1 MGRSFLFLLL
11 LLASHCMAQKTL
23 QVDLQDK
30 LVLTADNFR
39 GEIQWESSTDQLTW
53 NSITGATTSP
63 FEITI
68 HALPAY
74 YRAKLQETNCA
85 PHYSEIISVQAATTT
100 HKLWSDP
107 ATWNGSKPQAGEA
120 VVIPSGQTILLDENP
135 PALGSLTIN
144 GTLEFKRQDI
154 SLTTKW
160 ILVHGTLIIG
170 TESQPFTNKAIL
182 TLTGDN
188 VNESVMGMGTR
199 GIMVMG
205 GRLELH
211 GAVPEKLS
219 TKLSAD
225 AAKTSNTISLAESMQ
240 WSVSDEIVIGPT
252 DYYEAAA
259 GASVTQK
266 TSIASITGTSVSL
279 AQGLN
284 AFRYGQLQYATAN
297 GMSNSS
303 ENLLVPPVADTD
315 TKKTPLILDERAP
328 VANLTRKIVIQSAD
342 DALWQSQGFGVH
354 IMTGTTG
361 TSHVEGVEIRRA
373 GQRGR
378 LGRYPFHWHMLSYSG
393 ANTLPD
399 AQGQYFRNSSIAH
412 SSNRGIVIHGTNGL
426 LIKNNILFDIQ
437 GHGIFT
443 EDAVE
448 RRNTIDG
455 NLVLK
460 VRNPIVSPASALKQH
475 EIGERGSAGFWIS
488 NPDNIVINNVAA
500 DCRSNGFWLAFTTQ
514 PWGES
519 NSVLHSDG
527 LLLNPSRLAF
537 GKFDNNT
544 AHSNRLEGI
553 MIDNVES
560 DNSGNTIGFQYSS
573 TTNGREPS
581 WNSGTRKRFTLSNYK
596 VWKNGSNGIWDR
608 AVWPDNY
615 GVVSADNCGRF
626 FAGSG
631 SDGIIERSLVVGTSL
646 NHLKNGSD
654 RPTFNDVLGGNQT
667 PVAFAT
673 YHSTFDIKDNVIV
686 NFPLVPNTRSGAFAT
701 EDYYTRAVE
710 RGQKRNVNN
719 LFIQTHPGVK
729 LRAIYNY
736 FTLASALWDP
746 HGTWGPANNY
756 FVYDDPFLTFGL
768 TKSSVSPG
776 AAAGGVS
783 VPGPFYGFNAFVL
796 HGVGDT
802 PPQNQ
807 PWNDLMAIKVRRLDN
822 NLQQVGTWEL
832 ASANADYI
840 LAHMRSFAAH
850 PSGIYELTFPGQT
863 NHPTNF
869 QMDVE
874 NMLETTDQVV
884 IGVQF
889 SGALNASVVM
899 RSYTNRFDPYQS
911 VATLADVINSQGGK
925 FWQDKPNNVVWVK
938 LRGGFW
944 QFWTTNTAE
953 AVPTDD
959 EKLYEPTVLRIYQ
972 Q

>member
-1 MGRSFLFLLL
+1 
-11 LLASHCMAQKTL
+11 
-23 QVDLQDK
+23 
-30 LVLTADNFR
+30 
-39 GEIQWESSTDQLTW
+39 
-53 NSITGATTSP
+53 
-63 FEITI
+63 
-68 HALPAY
+68 
-74 YRAKLQETNCA
+74 
-85 PHYSEIISVQAATTT
+85 
-100 HKLWSDP
+100 
-107 ATWNGSKPQAGEA
+107 
-120 VVIPSGQTILLDENP
+120 
-135 PALGSLTIN
+135 
-144 GTLEFKRQDI
+144 
-154 SLTTKW
+154 
-160 ILVHGTLIIG
+160 
-170 TESQPFTNKAIL
+170 
-182 TLTGDN
+182 
-188 VNESVMGMGTR
+188 
-199 GIMVMG
+199 
-205 GRLELH
+205 
-211 GAVPEKLS
+211 
-219 TKLSAD
+219 
-225 AAKTSNTISLAESMQ
+225 
-240 WSVSDEIVIGPT
+240 
-252 DYYEAAA
+252 
-259 GASVTQK
+259 
-266 TSIASITGTSVSL
+266 
-279 AQGLN
+279 
-284 AFRYGQLQYATAN
+284 
-297 GMSNSS
+297 
-303 ENLLVPPVADTD
+303 
-315 TKKTPLILDERAP
+315 
-328 VANLTRKIVIQSAD
+328 
-342 DALWQSQGFGVH
+342 
-354 IMTGTTG
+354 
-361 TSHVEGVEIRRA
+361 
-373 GQRGR
+373 
-378 LGRYPFHWHMLSYSG
+378 
-393 ANTLPD
+393 
-399 AQGQYFRNSSIAH
+399 
-412 SSNRGIVIHGTNGL
+412 
-426 LIKNNILFDIQ
+426 
-437 GHGIFT
+437 
-443 EDAVE
+443 
-448 RRNTIDG
+448 
-455 NLVLK
+455 
-460 VRNPIVSPASALKQH
+460 
-475 EIGERGSAGFWIS
+475 
-488 NPDNIVINNVAA
+488 
-500 DCRSNGFWLAFTTQ
+500 
-514 PWGES
+514 
-519 NSVLHSDG
+519 
-527 LLLNPSRLAF
+527 
-537 GKFDNNT
+537 KFDNNT

-646 NHLKNGSD
+646 NHLKNGTD

-746 HGTWGPANNY
+746 HGTWGPSNNY

-783 VPGPFYGFNAFVL
+783 VAGPFYGFNAFVL
-796 HGVGDT
+796 HGVGDS

-925 FWQDKPNNVVWVK
+925 FWQDKPNNLVWVK

-944 QFWTTNTAE
+944 QFWTTNTNE